1 MTYTLSPEDIL
12 RCRAINLRHK
22 DRVREIALAV
32 SAETSIPLSAI
43 YGKGRKREI
52 VEARWIVM
60 FLADRDGMSL
70 QDIGR
75 ALNMDHTTVMHGLK
89 REKQRRAEMTR
100 ATE

>member
-1 MTYTLSPEDIL
+1 MTFTLSPEDIL

-22 DRVREIALAV
+22 DRVKEIALAV

-75 ALNMDHTTVMHGLK
+75 ALNMDHTTVMNGLK
-89 REKQRRAEMTR
+89 RERQRRAEMETPP
-100 ATE
+100 E